1 MRIPSMRI
9 VVVAL
14 TLLGMSVT
22 LLSAA
27 ELRVYSGGAP
37 QETLKLLA
45 PEFEKAT
52 GHRVAF
58 TFAVVGAIQQRL
70 EAGEKADVV
79 LLPAPLIDALE
90 KKGKIRPD
98 SRSLLARV
106 GIAVVVGADAPKPDV
121 STPGALRAAL
131 TQARSITHADPQAT
145 PGGRHIAALLK
156 QWDITETPQRRIAPK
171 SAISGGAE
179 LIANGEVDI
188 GLYLLSEVL
197 TVKGV
202 AVAGMLPPAL
212 QNYIVYA
219 GAVLADTRLRRL
231 RQNSSDSS
239 PTRRGCRNGRRRD
252 SRASAGLNR
261 AGSRPE
267 RGPIAFA
274 VAMSPHPHESRHA
287 IC

>member
-90 KKGKIRPD
+90 KKGKIM
-98 SRSLLARV
+98 
-106 GIAVVVGADAPKPDV
+106 IVGAAYDV
-121 STPGALRAAL
+121 
-131 TQARSITHADPQAT
+131 
-145 PGGRHIAALLK
+145 
-156 QWDITETPQRRIAPK
+156 ETGK
-171 SAISGGAE
+171 VTFFE
-179 LIANGEVDI
+179 
-188 GLYLLSEVL
+188 
-197 TVKGV
+197 K
-202 AVAGMLPPAL
+202 
-212 QNYIVYA
+212 
-219 GAVLADTRLRRL
+219 
-231 RQNSSDSS
+231 
-239 PTRRGCRNGRRRD
+239 
-252 SRASAGLNR
+252 
-261 AGSRPE
+261 
-267 RGPIAFA
+267 
-274 VAMSPHPHESRHA
+274 
-287 IC
+287 

>member
-1 MRIPSMRI
+1 MRIPSMRS

-14 TLLGMSVT
+14 TLLGTSVT
-22 LLSAA
+22 PLSAA

-45 PEFEKAT
+45 PEFEKAS

-90 KKGKIRPD
+90 KTGKIRPD

-106 GIAVVVGADAPKPDV
+106 GIAVVVRAGAPKPDV
-121 STPGALRAAL
+121 STPEALRAAL

-202 AVAGMLPPAL
+202 VVAGMLPPAL

-219 GAVLADTRLRRL
+219 GSVLADSPAPEDAAEFIRFVADPSRLP
-231 RQNSSDSS
+231 QWK
-239 PTRRGCRNGRRRD
+239 TTG
-252 SRASAGLNR
+252 
-261 AGSRPE
+261 
-267 RGPIAFA
+267 F
-274 VAMSPHPHESRHA
+274 ESVSQA
-287 IC
+287 K

>member
-22 LLSAA
+22 PLSAA

-45 PEFEKAT
+45 PEFEKAS

-90 KKGKIRPD
+90 KAGKIRPD

-106 GIAVVVGADAPKPDV
+106 GIAVVVRADAPKPDV
-121 STPGALRAAL
+121 STPEALRAAL

-197 TVKGV
+197 TVKGRGGRRNAAARPAELHRLCRRGAGRQPGSGGRGGVHPIRRRPV
-202 AVAGMLPPAL
+202 AVAAMEDDG
-212 QNYIVYA
+212 I
-219 GAVLADTRLRRL
+219 RE
-231 RQNSSDSS
+231 RQPS
-239 PTRRGCRNGRRRD
+239 
-252 SRASAGLNR
+252 
-261 AGSRPE
+261 
-267 RGPIAFA
+267 
-274 VAMSPHPHESRHA
+274 
-287 IC
+287 

>member
-52 GHRVAF
+52 GHRAAF

-90 KKGKIRPD
+90 KSGKMRPD

-106 GIAVVVGADAPKPDV
+106 GIAVVVRADAPKPDV
-121 STPGALRAAL
+121 STPEALRAAL

-219 GAVLADTRLRRL
+219 GAVLAD
-231 RQNSSDSS
+231 S
-239 PTRRGCRNGRRRD
+239 PAPDAAAEFIRFVAD
-252 SRASAGLNR
+252 PSRVPQWKTTG
-261 AGSRPE
+261 
-267 RGPIAFA
+267 F
-274 VAMSPHPHESRHA
+274 ESVSQA
-287 IC
+287 K

>member
-1 MRIPSMRI
+1 MRIPPMR
-9 VVVAL
+9 VLVAAL

-22 LLSAA
+22 PLSAK

-45 PEFEKAT
+45 PEFEKTT
-52 GHRVAF
+52 GHRLAF
-58 TFAVVGAIQQRL
+58 TFAVVGAIRQRL

-79 LLPAPLIDALE
+79 LLPVPLIDALE
-90 KKGKIRPD
+90 QAGKIRPG

-106 GIAVVVGADAPKPDV
+106 GIAVVVRTGGAKPDV
-121 STPGALRAAL
+121 STPGALRATL
-131 TQARSITHADPQAT
+131 QQARSITHADPQAT

-202 AVAGMLPPAL
+202 EVAGMLPPGL

-219 GAVLADTRLRRL
+219 GAVLADSPAPEAAAEFIRFVA
-231 RQNSSDSS
+231 DSS
-239 PTRRGCRNGRRRD
+239 RVPQWKTTG
-252 SRASAGLNR
+252 
-261 AGSRPE
+261 
-267 RGPIAFA
+267 F
-274 VAMSPHPHESRHA
+274 ESVSQA
-287 IC
+287 K

>member
-1 MRIPSMRI
+1 MRIPSTGML
-9 VVVAL
+9 VAAL
-14 TLLGMSVT
+14 V
-22 LLSAA
+22 LSGLSAAPLCAA
-27 ELRVYSGGAP
+27 ELRIYSGGAP

-90 KKGKIRPD
+90 KSGKIRPD

-106 GIAVVVGADAPKPDV
+106 GIAVVVRADAPKPDV
-121 STPGALRAAL
+121 STPEALRAAL
-131 TQARSITHADPQAT
+131 THADPQAT
-145 PGGRHIAALLK
+145 PGGRHIAGLLK

-219 GAVLADTRLRRL
+219 GAVLADSPAPEAAAEFIRFVADPSRLP
-231 RQNSSDSS
+231 QWK
-239 PTRRGCRNGRRRD
+239 TTG
-252 SRASAGLNR
+252 
-261 AGSRPE
+261 
-267 RGPIAFA
+267 F
-274 VAMSPHPHESRHA
+274 ESLSQA
-287 IC
+287 K

>member
-1 MRIPSMRI
+1 MRIPPMR
-9 VVVAL
+9 VFVAAL
-14 TLLGMSVT
+14 TLVSMGVT
-22 LLSAA
+22 PLSAA
-27 ELRVYSGGAP
+27 ELHVYSGGAP

-52 GHRVAF
+52 NRPVAF

-79 LLPAPLIDALE
+79 LLPVPLISALE
-90 KKGKIRPD
+90 AAGKIRPG

-106 GIAVVVGADAPKPDV
+106 GIAVVVRAEAPKPDI
-121 STPGALRAAL
+121 SSPESLRATL
-131 TQARSITHADPQAT
+131 LQARSITHADPQAT

-156 QWDITETPQRRIAPK
+156 QWDITDTPQRRITPK

-179 LIANGEVDI
+179 LIANGDVDI

-219 GAVLADTRLRRL
+219 GAVLAD
-231 RQNSSDSS
+231 SAS
-239 PTRRGCRNGRRRD
+239 PDAALEFIKFLADPSKQAQWKTTG
-252 SRASAGLNR
+252 
-261 AGSRPE
+261 
-267 RGPIAFA
+267 F
-274 VAMSPHPHESRHA
+274 ES
-287 IC
+287 IGKTN

>member
-52 GHRVAF
+52 GRKVAF
-58 TFAVVGAIQQRL
+58 TYAVVGAIQQRL

-79 LLPAPLIDALE
+79 LLPLPLINALE
-90 KKGKIRPD
+90 KAAKIRPD

-106 GIAVVVGADAPKPDV
+106 GIAVVVRAGAPKPDV
-121 STPGALRAAL
+121 STSEALRAAL
-131 TQARSITHADPQAT
+131 TQARSLTHADPQAT

-219 GAVLADTRLRRL
+219 GAVLAD
-231 RQNSSDSS
+231 S
-239 PTRRGCRNGRRRD
+239 PAPEAAAEFIRFIAD
-252 SRASAGLNR
+252 PSRVPQWKTTG
-261 AGSRPE
+261 
-267 RGPIAFA
+267 F
-274 VAMSPHPHESRHA
+274 ESVSQA
-287 IC
+287 K

>member
-1 MRIPSMRI
+1 MRIPSMR
-9 VVVAL
+9 VLVAAL

-22 LLSAA
+22 PLSAA

-45 PEFEKAT
+45 PEYEKAT
-52 GHRVAF
+52 NHRVAF

-79 LLPAPLIDALE
+79 LLPVPLINTLE
-90 KKGKIRPD
+90 AAGKIRPD

-106 GIAVVVGADAPKPDV
+106 GIAIVVRAGAPKPDI
-121 STPGALRAAL
+121 STPEALRTTL
-131 TQARSITHADPQAT
+131 LQARSITHADPQAT

-156 QWDITETPQRRIAPK
+156 QWDIADTPERRITPK

-202 AVAGMLPPAL
+202 AVAGMLPSAL

-219 GAVLADTRLRRL
+219 GAVLAD
-231 RQNSSDSS
+231 S
-239 PTRRGCRNGRRRD
+239 PSPG
-252 SRASAGLNR
+252 
-261 AGSRPE
+261 
-267 RGPIAFA
+267 
-274 VAMSPHPHESRHA
+274 VALEFIKFLADPSKQAQWKTTGFESLGKGN
-287 IC
+287 

>member
-90 KKGKIRPD
+90 KAGKIRPD

-106 GIAVVVGADAPKPDV
+106 GIAVVVRADAPKPDV
-121 STPGALRAAL
+121 STPEALRAAL

-156 QWDITETPQRRIAPK
+156 QWDITETPQRR
-171 SAISGGAE
+171 
-179 LIANGEVDI
+179 IANGEVDI

-219 GAVLADTRLRRL
+219 GAVLAD
-231 RQNSSDSS
+231 S
-239 PTRRGCRNGRRRD
+239 PAPEAAAEFIRFVAD
-252 SRASAGLNR
+252 PSRVPQWKTTG
-261 AGSRPE
+261 
-267 RGPIAFA
+267 F
-274 VAMSPHPHESRHA
+274 ESVSQA
-287 IC
+287 K

>member
-1 MRIPSMRI
+1 MGIPSMR
-9 VVVAL
+9 VLVAAL

-22 LLSAA
+22 PLSAT

-58 TFAVVGAIQQRL
+58 TFAVVGAIRQRL
-70 EAGEKADVV
+70 EADEKADVV
-79 LLPAPLIDALE
+79 LLPAQLIDALE
-90 KKGKIRPD
+90 KAGKIRPD
-98 SRSLLARV
+98 SRSRLARV
-106 GIAVVVGADAPKPDV
+106 GIAVVVRAGAPKPDV
-121 STPGALRAAL
+121 STPEALRAAL
-131 TQARSITHADPQAT
+131 LQARSITHADPQAT

-156 QWDITETPQRRIAPK
+156 QWDITDTPQRRITPK
-171 SAISGGAE
+171 SAINGGAE

-219 GAVLADTRLRRL
+219 GAVLAD
-231 RQNSSDSS
+231 S
-239 PTRRGCRNGRRRD
+239 PAPEPAAEFIRFVADPSREQRWKTTGC
-252 SRASAGLNR
+252 
-261 AGSRPE
+261 
-267 RGPIAFA
+267 
-274 VAMSPHPHESRHA
+274 ESVSQA
-287 IC
+287 K

>member
-79 LLPAPLIDALE
+79 LLPLPLINALE
-90 KKGKIRPD
+90 KAAKIRPD

-106 GIAVVVGADAPKPDV
+106 GIAVVVRAGAPKPDV
-121 STPGALRAAL
+121 STSEALRAAL
-131 TQARSITHADPQAT
+131 TQARSLTHADPQAT

-219 GAVLADTRLRRL
+219 GAVLAD
-231 RQNSSDSS
+231 S
-239 PTRRGCRNGRRRD
+239 PAPEAAAEFIRFVAD
-252 SRASAGLNR
+252 PSRVPQWKTTG
-261 AGSRPE
+261 
-267 RGPIAFA
+267 F
-274 VAMSPHPHESRHA
+274 ESVSQA
-287 IC
+287 K

>member
-9 VVVAL
+9 LVAAL
-14 TLLGMSVT
+14 TLLGLSVT
-22 LLSAA
+22 PLSAT

-45 PEFEKAT
+45 PEFEKTT

-90 KKGKIRPD
+90 KAGKIRPD
-98 SRSLLARV
+98 SRSRLARV
-106 GIAVVVGADAPKPDV
+106 GIAVVVRAGAPKPDV
-121 STPGALRAAL
+121 SAPEAVRAAL
-131 TQARSITHADPQAT
+131 MQARSITHADPQAT
-145 PGGRHIAALLK
+145 PGGRHIAGLLK
-156 QWDITETPQRRIAPK
+156 QWDITDTPQRRITPK
-171 SAISGGAE
+171 ISGGAE

-197 TVKGV
+197 TVQGV

-219 GAVLADTRLRRL
+219 SAVLADSPAPEPAAEFIRLVA
-231 RQNSSDSS
+231 D
-239 PTRRGCRNGRRRD
+239 P
-252 SRASAGLNR
+252 SREQQWKTTG
-261 AGSRPE
+261 
-267 RGPIAFA
+267 F
-274 VAMSPHPHESRHA
+274 ESISQA
-287 IC
+287 K

>member
-1 MRIPSMRI
+1 MRIPSMR
-9 VVVAL
+9 VLVAAL

-22 LLSAA
+22 PLSAT

-58 TFAVVGAIQQRL
+58 TFAVVGAIRQRL

-90 KKGKIRPD
+90 QSGKIRPG
-98 SRSLLARV
+98 SRSVLARV
-106 GIAVVVGADAPKPDV
+106 GIAVVVRADAAKPDV
-121 STPGALRAAL
+121 STPGALRATL
-131 TQARSITHADPQAT
+131 LQARSITHADPQAT

-156 QWDITETPQRRIAPK
+156 QWDITDTPQRRITPK

-202 AVAGMLPPAL
+202 AVAGMLPPGL

-219 GAVLADTRLRRL
+219 GAVLADSPAPEAAAEFIRFVA
-231 RQNSSDSS
+231 DSS
-239 PTRRGCRNGRRRD
+239 RVPQWKTTG
-252 SRASAGLNR
+252 
-261 AGSRPE
+261 
-267 RGPIAFA
+267 F
-274 VAMSPHPHESRHA
+274 ESVSQA
-287 IC
+287 K